1 MISVLNLL
9 LRLSLT
15 GGVASLALL
24 GVSALVRGRLP
35 RAWLYQLWLVVTV
48 SFLVPVP
55 VSLRLPLPQI
65 NIPAAYISP
74 TSAAA
79 DDTVVVDDT
88 AVVAGVDTTLLAPNP
103 ADLPQYENGQE
114 PVSAGE
120 PSGNK
125 IDAYLIVTICWL
137 AVAGGMLL
145 WHIAGYC
152 LTVSRLKKGRA
163 LLTADRIPVYESA
176 RISTPLLTGLFRP
189 VIYLPC
195 GFKNAELAVRH
206 ELCHWRRGDI
216 WSKWLVQLAVC
227 IHWFNPMAHLM
238 KKEMN
243 RLSELSCDEA
253 VIRDMDEGERQVYRQ
268 MIVDTLRLSSGL
280 GGLMIAAIGSNKK
293 WLRER
298 LFEIMNKHIVTKK
311 SVAVMVVSVCF
322 IIGTVLLSGGLLSAC
337 TTTPTAS
344 PAETTSPLETLS
356 SPAPAETLSS
366 SAPPAGEPTQPPD
379 EPYVMSGKYSEF
391 PHEYLVEKFV
401 PVAPLMVDE
410 QYDRDGQ
417 QLWRYFRSF
426 PQFMNTDTVF
436 SDGSAIDAINKYYE
450 AEYKRCI
457 EAAALEKQ
465 SAIETADEFFAR
477 HTENSAEKPYSSYT
491 TVQYKTAVAG
501 AHPSDYEMY
510 NILNVFSIED
520 AYSGLGSAVGYL
532 WQRTSCAVFS
542 LKTGAKISL
551 ADLFTVDRENYVNRL
566 SDEMYTAL
574 KNENHLYTT
583 NANRKEEALKM
594 LKPYIT
600 DDTFSL
606 SENGLI
612 IMVEPVGAQNVPA
625 TIFSITIPYERIKD
639 IMIPPEDI
647 ADIPA

>member
-15 GGVASLALL
+15 GGAASLALL

-238 KKEMN
+238 KREMN

-253 VIRDMDEGERQVYRQ
+253 VIRNMDAGERQAYRQ

-298 LFEIMNKHIVTKK
+298 LCEIMNKHIVTKK
-311 SVAVMVVSVCF
+311 SVAVMAVSVCF

-337 TTTPTAS
+337 RATPSAS

-356 SPAPAETLSS
+356 SPATPA
-366 SAPPAGEPTQPPD
+366 AEPTQTPGEETQTPA
-379 EPYVMSGKYSEF
+379 EPYVMSDKFSEYLY
-391 PHEYLVEKFV
+391 EYLVDKFV
-401 PVAPLMVDE
+401 PVAPLTVDE
-410 QYDRDGQ
+410 RYDRDGQ
-417 QLWRYFRSF
+417 LLWRYFRSF
-426 PQFMNTDTVF
+426 PQLMNTDTVF
-436 SDGSAIDAINKYYE
+436 SDGSAIDAINKYFQD
-450 AEYKRCI
+450 EYSRCI

-465 SAIETADEFFAR
+465 SAIETADKFFAK
-477 HTENSAEKPYSSYT
+477 HAENSAEKPYSSYT

-520 AYSGLGSAVGYL
+520 AYSGSVNALGYL

-551 ADLFTVDRENYVNRL
+551 ADLFTVDEENYVNRL

-574 KNENHLYTT
+574 IIETRPETLGKNEN
-583 NANRKEEALKM
+583 RKKEWYELLKA
-594 LKPYIT
+594 YIT
-600 DDTFSL
+600 DGTFSL

-612 IMVEPVGAQNVPA
+612 IMLEPISAAPMPG
-625 TIFSITIPYERIKD
+625 IGWITIPYERIKD